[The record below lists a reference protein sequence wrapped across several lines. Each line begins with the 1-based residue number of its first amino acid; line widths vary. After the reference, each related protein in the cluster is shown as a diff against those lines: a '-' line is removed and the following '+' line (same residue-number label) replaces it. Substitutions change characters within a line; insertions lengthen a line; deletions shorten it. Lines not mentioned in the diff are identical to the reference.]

1 MKNGKTE
8 HFWRIH
14 ARVTKRLLSDL
25 PLKIQ
30 DVIASDSLAD
40 ESKWFEA
47 KVLTDATR
55 LYEDESY
62 YDNAPETFR
71 IPRTQSFKIQ
81 PHWARA

>member
-1 MKNGKTE
+1 MKNGKTN

-14 ARVTKRLLSDL
+14 ARVAKRLLSDL

-47 KVLTDATR
+47 KVMTDATR

-71 IPRTQSFKIQ
+71 IPRTESFKMQ
-81 PHWARA
+81 AHWARA